1 MKRIKENVVP
11 TSTENKKL
19 PKEIKVK
26 KQKPYKKKRFLS
38 YEKKQGYVGFLFIL
52 PWFLGFIMF
61 FLIPLVKSLM
71 FSLSN
76 VATLD
81 NYKTTWNN
89 FKNYYDMLMDVDFV
103 STLTGTLTDL
113 LVNVPIILIFSLF
126 VAVLLNRK
134 FIGRGVARAIFFLP
148 VIVTT
153 GVVMTAINAGS
164 DATSAFAGDALGGT
178 MLKLSNVD
186 SLLMSS
192 GLPESIIE
200 WMTAVSDK
208 IFSIIWNSGIQIL
221 LFLAALQGISPS
233 LYEASDVE
241 GATGWETFWL
251 ITFPNVAPIILVN
264 LVYSIVDTF
273 SSTDNKLLEMIQN
286 KLNIFNFGL
295 AAAMSWTYFLIIFA
309 VIGLVYLLINKLM
322 IKD

>member
-1 MKRIKENVVP
+1 MKNIKENVVP

-26 KQKPYKKKRFLS
+26 KQKPHKKKRFLS

-134 FIGRGVARAIFFLP
+134 FIGRGIARAVFFLP

-200 WMTAVSDK
+200 WMTAVSDR
-208 IFSIIWNSGIQIL
+208 IFSIIW
-221 LFLAALQGISPS
+221 
-233 LYEASDVE
+233 
-241 GATGWETFWL
+241 
-251 ITFPNVAPIILVN
+251 
-264 LVYSIVDTF
+264 
-273 SSTDNKLLEMIQN
+273 
-286 KLNIFNFGL
+286 
-295 AAAMSWTYFLIIFA
+295 
-309 VIGLVYLLINKLM
+309 
-322 IKD
+322 